1 MTAQL
6 TRRALL
12 SAAPAAALVPAAS
25 LAALPSITATLP
37 AEENPQL
44 LALGEQLP
52 SIEAAY
58 TSARHAWFTAWAE
71 WNPQW
76 PLAPEC
82 CLHSWQMYSS
92 RIERDLSGKGLIR
105 PGSKDS
111 RSIKTQQELEWEI
124 AWSTQ
129 QLERDARRKRSW
141 GKRFVQRETEKL
153 AQAKLGLKLLPGYL
167 AECERIKRASN
178 FDAIDSARHEA
189 ARNVIAFARKVLQE
203 PSRTIEGVRIK
214 ARAAALIGQMHGYD
228 QVTGTLG
235 DGITQNGSL
244 AALLGEAV
252 LAVL

>member
-1 MTAQL
+1 MTGQL

-12 SAAPAAALVPAAS
+12 SAAPAAALVPAAA
-25 LAALPSITATLP
+25 LAALPPIDATP
-37 AEENPQL
+37 AAEENAEL

-58 TSARHAWFTAWAE
+58 TSARHAWFAAWAE

-82 CLHSWQMYSS
+82 CLHFWSMYSS
-92 RIERDLSGKGLIR
+92 RIERDLSGKGLVR
-105 PGSKDS
+105 PGSTEP
-111 RSIKTQQELEWEI
+111 RSIKTQQELEWEV
-124 AWSTQ
+124 AWSTA

-141 GKRFVQRETEKL
+141 GKRFVQAETEKL
-153 AQAKLGLKLLPGYL
+153 ARAKLGLQLLPGYL
-167 AECERIKRASN
+167 AERERIKRVSN
-178 FDAIDSARHEA
+178 FDAIDNARQEA
-189 ARNVIAFARKVLQE
+189 ARNVISFARKVLQE

-214 ARAAALIGQMHGYD
+214 ARAAALIGAMDGYD

-235 DGITQNGSL
+235 DGITQNGNL

-252 LAVL
+252 LAVV